1 MLRECGPLRG
11 IIGEEPELTVTSRK
25 MPDQTSFSNA
35 LRVARVILLACSL
48 PALPTALLAEAGQ
61 LTLSEVVQA
70 GFERSPELGLS
81 DTMRHQGQAIRKQA
95 SSLLADNPALMIRHE
110 NDTLGS
116 DDGFRQ
122 WEGGLEMP
130 MWLPGQRDRRGKVAD
145 LAEGEADAVRNLQ
158 IWRMAGQIRELLWSL
173 YIAESER
180 ALARRA
186 LEKVKTLEADI
197 AKRVAAG
204 ELARTDLILSQKE
217 ALAQEAVWVSADAA
231 YEVLL
236 QNYRLITALT
246 NVPAQIDETKAGI
259 NTIGDA
265 HPALVAA
272 RFASERMRAERDQ
285 VRGEKYANPLLFVG
299 SKSEKSESGVSY
311 DTALIVQVNVPL
323 GTSVH
328 AAPRTASAEL
338 RLSEAVSELATV
350 RRELENNLI
359 EATAELQR
367 TAQAVDLTGRQQ
379 QLASE
384 GMRLTR
390 RSFELGE
397 SGVFMLLQAGV
408 QALKSE
414 HDLRISRLMQGRAL
428 SRYNQ
433 ALGVIP
439 E

>member
-1 MLRECGPLRG
+1 MTTVCPLRG
-11 IIGEEPELTVTSRK
+11 IIGEEPDLTVPSII
-25 MPDQTSFSNA
+25 MPDQTSFTKA
-35 LRVARVILLACSL
+35 LRVARAALLACSL
-48 PALPTALLAEAGQ
+48 PVFPTVLLAESGQ

-70 GFERSPELGLS
+70 GFERSPELDLS
-81 DTMRHQGQAIRKQA
+81 DSMRHEGQAIRRQA

-110 NDTLGS
+110 NDSVGS
-116 DDGFRQ
+116 DNGFRQ

-158 IWRMAGQIRELLWSL
+158 IWRIAGEIRELLWSL

-180 ALARRA
+180 ALASHA
-186 LEKVKTLEADI
+186 LEKVETLETDI

-217 ALAQEAVWVSADAA
+217 TLAREATRVSADAA

-236 QNYRLITALT
+236 QNYRLLT
-246 NVPAQIDETKAGI
+246 GLINIPAQINETKASI
-259 NTIGDA
+259 DTIGDD

-272 RFASERMRAERDQ
+272 RFASERIRAERDQ

-299 SKSEKSESGVSY
+299 SKSEKPESGVSY

-323 GTSVH
+323 GSSVH
-328 AAPRTASAEL
+328 AAPRTASAER

-350 RRELENNLI
+350 RRELENSLI

-367 TAQAVDLTGRQQ
+367 TAQAVSLTERQL

-390 RSFELGE
+390 RSFELGD
-397 SGVFMLLQAGV
+397 SDVFMLLQAGV
-408 QALKSE
+408 QMLESE
-414 HDLRISRLMQGRAL
+414 HDLRISRLEQGRAL

>member
-1 MLRECGPLRG
+1 M
-11 IIGEEPELTVTSRK
+11 TVTWRK
-25 MPDQTSFSNA
+25 VPDQTSFAKA
-35 LRVARVILLACSL
+35 LRVARVVLLAFGL
-48 PALPTALLAEAGQ
+48 PVFALAEAGQ

-70 GFERSPELGLS
+70 GFERSPGLGLS
-81 DTMRHQGQAIRKQA
+81 DTMRHEGQAIRQQA

-110 NDTLGS
+110 NDSVGS
-116 DDGFRQ
+116 DNGFRQ

-145 LAEGEADAVRNLQ
+145 LAEGEADAVRKLQ

-180 ALARRA
+180 ALARQA
-186 LEKVKTLEADI
+186 LEKVKALEADI

-217 ALAQEAVWVSADAA
+217 TLAREAVRVSADTA
-231 YEVLL
+231 YEVVL
-236 QNYRLITALT
+236 QNYRLATGLT
-246 NVPAQIDETKAGI
+246 DVPAQIDENKASI
-259 NTIGDA
+259 NTIDDG

-272 RFASERMRAERDQ
+272 RFSSERMRAERDQ

-299 SKSEKSESGVSY
+299 SKTEKPASGLSY
-311 DTALIVQVNVPL
+311 DTALIVEVNVPL

-350 RRELENNLI
+350 RRELENSLI
-359 EATAELQR
+359 EAAAELQR
-367 TAQAVDLTGRQQ
+367 TGMAVDLTGRQL

-397 SGVFMLLQAGV
+397 SDVFMLLQAGV
-408 QALKSE
+408 QALESE
-414 HDLRISRLMQGRAL
+414 HDLRISRLKQGRAL

>member
-1 MLRECGPLRG
+1 
-11 IIGEEPELTVTSRK
+11 LTVTWRK
-25 MPDQTSFSNA
+25 VPDQTSFAKA
-35 LRVARVILLACSL
+35 LRVARVVLLAFGL
-48 PALPTALLAEAGQ
+48 PVFALAEAGQ

-70 GFERSPELGLS
+70 GFERSPGLGLS
-81 DTMRHQGQAIRKQA
+81 DTMRHEGQAIRQQA

-110 NDTLGS
+110 NDSVGS
-116 DDGFRQ
+116 DNGFRQ

-145 LAEGEADAVRNLQ
+145 LAEGEADAVRKLQ

-180 ALARRA
+180 ALARQA
-186 LEKVKTLEADI
+186 LEKVKALEADI

-217 ALAQEAVWVSADAA
+217 TLAREAVRVSADTA
-231 YEVLL
+231 YEVVL
-236 QNYRLITALT
+236 QNYRLATGLT
-246 NVPAQIDETKAGI
+246 DVPAQIDENKASI
-259 NTIGDA
+259 NTIDDG

-272 RFASERMRAERDQ
+272 RFSSERMRAERDQ

-299 SKSEKSESGVSY
+299 SKTEKPASGLSY
-311 DTALIVQVNVPL
+311 DTALIVEVNVPL

-350 RRELENNLI
+350 RRELENSLI
-359 EATAELQR
+359 EAAAELQR
-367 TAQAVDLTGRQQ
+367 TGIAVDLTGRQL

-397 SGVFMLLQAGV
+397 SDVFMLLQAGV
-408 QALKSE
+408 QALESE
-414 HDLRISRLMQGRAL
+414 HDLRISRLKQGRAL

>member
-1 MLRECGPLRG
+1 M
-11 IIGEEPELTVTSRK
+11 GEEPELTVTSRK

-35 LRVARVILLACSL
+35 LRVARVILLACGL

-70 GFERSPELGLS
+70 GFERSPGLGLS
-81 DTMRHQGQAIRKQA
+81 DTMRHEGQAIRQQA

-110 NDTLGS
+110 NDTVGS
-116 DDGFRQ
+116 DNGFRQ

-145 LAEGEADAVRNLQ
+145 LAEGEADAVRKLQ

-180 ALARRA
+180 ALARQA
-186 LEKVKTLEADI
+186 LEKVKALEADI

-217 ALAQEAVWVSADAA
+217 TLAREAVRVSADTA
-231 YEVLL
+231 YDVLL
-236 QNYRLITALT
+236 QNYRLATGLT
-246 NVPAQIDETKAGI
+246 DVPAQIDENKASI
-259 NTIGDA
+259 NTIDDG

-272 RFASERMRAERDQ
+272 RFSSERMRAERDQ

-299 SKSEKSESGVSY
+299 SKTEKPASGLSY
-311 DTALIVQVNVPL
+311 DTALIVEVNVPL

-350 RRELENNLI
+350 RRELENSLI
-359 EATAELQR
+359 EAAAELQR
-367 TAQAVDLTGRQQ
+367 TGMAVDLTGRQQ

-397 SGVFMLLQAGV
+397 SDVFMLLQAGV
-408 QALKSE
+408 QALESE
-414 HDLRISRLMQGRAL
+414 HDLRISRLKQGRAL

>member
-1 MLRECGPLRG
+1 M
-11 IIGEEPELTVTSRK
+11 TVTWRK
-25 MPDQTSFSNA
+25 VPDQTSFAKA
-35 LRVARVILLACSL
+35 LRVARVVLLAFGL
-48 PALPTALLAEAGQ
+48 PVFALAEAGQ

-70 GFERSPELGLS
+70 GFERSPGLGLS
-81 DTMRHQGQAIRKQA
+81 DTMRHEGQAIRQQA

-110 NDTLGS
+110 NDSVGS
-116 DDGFRQ
+116 DNGFRQ

-145 LAEGEADAVRNLQ
+145 LAEGEADAVRKLQ

-180 ALARRA
+180 ALARQA
-186 LEKVKTLEADI
+186 LEKVKALEADI

-217 ALAQEAVWVSADAA
+217 TLAREAVRVSADTA
-231 YEVLL
+231 YEVVL
-236 QNYRLITALT
+236 QNYRLATGLT
-246 NVPAQIDETKAGI
+246 DVPAQIDENKASI
-259 NTIGDA
+259 NTIDDG

-272 RFASERMRAERDQ
+272 RFSSERMRAERDQ

-299 SKSEKSESGVSY
+299 SKTEKPASGLSY
-311 DTALIVQVNVPL
+311 DTALIVEVNVPL

-350 RRELENNLI
+350 RRELENSLI
-359 EATAELQR
+359 EAAAELQR
-367 TAQAVDLTGRQQ
+367 TGIAVDLTGRQL

-397 SGVFMLLQAGV
+397 SDVFMLLQAGV
-408 QALKSE
+408 QALESE
-414 HDLRISRLMQGRAL
+414 HDLRISRLKQGRAL

>member
-1 MLRECGPLRG
+1 
-11 IIGEEPELTVTSRK
+11 
-25 MPDQTSFSNA
+25 MPDQTSFCNA
-35 LRVARVILLACSL
+35 LRVVRVILLACGL
-48 PALPTALLAEAGQ
+48 TALPTALLAEAGQ

-81 DTMRHQGQAIRKQA
+81 DTMRHEGQAIRKQA

-110 NDTLGS
+110 NDTVGS

-130 MWLPGQRDRRGKVAD
+130 MWLPSQRDRRGKVAD

-158 IWRMAGQIRELLWSL
+158 HWRMAGQIRELLWSL

-180 ALARRA
+180 ALARQA
-186 LEKVKTLEADI
+186 LEKVKTLEVDI

-204 ELARTDLILSQKE
+204 ELARTDLILSQNE
-217 ALAQEAVWVSADAA
+217 TLAREAVRVSADAA

-236 QNYRLITALT
+236 QNYHLVTGLT

-323 GTSVH
+323 GSRVH
-328 AAPRTASAEL
+328 AAPKTAAAEL

-350 RRELENNLI
+350 RRELKNNLI
-359 EATAELQR
+359 EATAELRR
-367 TAQAVDLTGRQQ
+367 TAQSVDLTERQQ

-397 SGVFMLLQAGV
+397 SDVFMLLQAGV
-408 QALKSE
+408 QALESE
-414 HDLRISRLMQGRAL
+414 HDLRISRLKQGRAL

-439 E
+439 